1 MLLKRRRKNH
11 SSDMLTPEIAVDAE
25 IDFAITPKLIR
36 ILKQFEPYGPQNM
49 TPVFLT
55 KNIKDTGYGKPMG
68 QEDEHLKL
76 LSNKINS

>member
-1 MLLKRRRKNH
+1 
-11 SSDMLTPEIAVDAE
+11 
-25 IDFAITPKLIR
+25 
-36 ILKQFEPYGPQNM
+36 M

-76 LSNKINS
+76 LSNKNNPKALLQLVLIWVTKSNYYAKNFSSRVLY

>member
-1 MLLKRRRKNH
+1 
-11 SSDMLTPEIAVDAE
+11 
-25 IDFAITPKLIR
+25 
-36 ILKQFEPYGPQNM
+36 M

-76 LSNKINS
+76 LSNNPYTAGLKALLQLV

>member
-1 MLLKRRRKNH
+1 MPKLILLI
-11 SSDMLTPEIAVDAE
+11 S
-25 IDFAITPKLIR
+25 PKLIR
-36 ILKQFEPYGPQNM
+36 ILKQFEPYGPKNM

-76 LSNKINS
+76 LSNNPKASGLKALLQLVLIWETKSN